1 MPETLQPTRFRRPN
15 TQGRG
20 DLLRQRFAEPRFGG
34 SSQGTTP
41 RRPLRETHSAL
52 LATYFVGPLI
62 AGFRRLHPAIRF
74 ELGAGSWDLPSIENH
89 DITLLSTNEGC
100 DGGIAARRTL
110 TVEAVLVAS
119 PACLARRR
127 VPQQPQDLSDHAAQ
141 PQVHAAAGARLPR
154 PPDAADAGDAG
165 RDARP
170 EDRRL
175 SLNA

>member
-74 ELGAGSWDLPSIENH
+74 ELGAGSWGLPSIENH

-100 DGGIAARRTL
+100 DGSIVARRTL

-119 PACLARRR
+119 PACLARKG
-127 VPQQPQDLSDHAAQ
+127 VPQHPQDLSDHDCLRWRLPGLRPRDWRLRRAD
-141 PQVHAAAGARLPR
+141 PAGAAEIAAVADEQVL
-154 PPDAADAGDAG
+154 DA
-165 RDARP
+165 
-170 EDRRL
+170 
-175 SLNA
+175 